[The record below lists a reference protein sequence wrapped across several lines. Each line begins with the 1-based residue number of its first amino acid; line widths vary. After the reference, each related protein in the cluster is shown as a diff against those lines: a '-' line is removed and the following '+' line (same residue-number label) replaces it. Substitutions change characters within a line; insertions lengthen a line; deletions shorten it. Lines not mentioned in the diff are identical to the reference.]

1 MKITEENQSVISQLQ
16 VALETCFNEFST
28 IREIGATRV
37 KGSVQVD
44 ATYDVT
50 IADVTYRFF
59 VEFKSNGQPKYA
71 YDAVK
76 SLSFTRRLIPGSYG
90 VFCAPFI
97 SDESARICKD
107 AGIGYLDLAGNCFIK
122 FPGVYIN
129 ISGRKNVF
137 SERRVL
143 KSLFSRKSSRVIR
156 VLLSDPNKSWKVE
169 ELQKKAQVSLGLV
182 SKVTKKLIDQN
193 WVKKDAGFRLTEPES
208 LLREWSKNYAIS
220 KQSMHYFYY
229 MREISEFEM
238 ALKNTCFMK
247 GIKYALTLF
256 SGASVIA
263 PYVRYDGVFAYV
275 DTGITDSFIFE
286 LALKPVFSGAN
297 VVLIN
302 PTDEFIF
309 YDEKEIYNNQLYL
322 PGSLPD
328 HKVVSPIQLFLDLKS
343 YGGRANDAAEFLFE
357 EVISKSWKGEM
368 IDQKA

>member
-1 MKITEENQSVISQLQ
+1 
-16 VALETCFNEFST
+16 
-28 IREIGATRV
+28 
-37 KGSVQVD
+37 
-44 ATYDVT
+44 
-50 IADVTYRFF
+50 
-59 VEFKSNGQPKYA
+59 VEYKPNGQPKYA
-71 YDAVK
+71 NDAVK
-76 SLSFTRRLIPGSYG
+76 SLNFTRRLIPGSYG

-97 SDESARICKD
+97 SDESARICKE

-143 KSLFSRKSSRVIR
+143 KSLFSKKSSRVIR

-169 ELQKKAQVSLGLV
+169 ELQKEAKVSLGLV

-208 LLREWSKNYAIS
+208 LLREWSKNYIIS
-220 KQSMHYFYY
+220 KDSIHYFYFMMPDLY
-229 MREISEFEM
+229 AFEFG
-238 ALKNTCFMK
+238 LKNTCYMN

-256 SGASVIA
+256 SGASLIA
-263 PYVRYDGVFAYV
+263 PFVRYDGVFAYV
-275 DTGITDSFIFE
+275 DADLTDPFIFG

-302 PTDEFIF
+302 PVDEFTF
-309 YDEKEIYNNQLYL
+309 YDEREIYNNQFYL
-322 PGSLPD
+322 SDSPPD

-368 IDQKA
+368 IDQKTRK